1 MWGAG
6 GGERV
11 CDGFGFP
18 AKVLGRAL
26 ASEARP
32 GDTAASRLLFH
43 FSLQLMS
50 SLSFDAQPIGPFLG
64 RLVAM

>member
-18 AKVLGRAL
+18 PKALGRAL
-26 ASEARP
+26 ASEARS
-32 GDTAASRLLFH
+32 DNTAASRLLFH
-43 FSLQLMS
+43 FSLQLVP
-50 SLSFDAQPIGPFLG
+50 SLPFDAQPVGPFLG